1 MLRERVRRT
10 NLPAIRRIIMK
21 TLASLILSPALVL
34 LALGASQARADF
46 LSPQLPARPAVPKA
60 LAAAVPGTNVWTVT
74 SDDDSGPGT
83 LRQAIADAAPG
94 DTIHF
99 ALRRSKHL
107 GFASPEIISLKS
119 TLVIDKD
126 LNIVGPG
133 PAKLIVARSS
143 KKKTP
148 AFRVFDVYDGAVA
161 ISGITIANGRAL
173 NPDGASDN
181 LGGGILN
188 FGALTIS
195 NCVLIYNEARTENGG
210 VGYGGG
216 IFTVGPLAVIDSTI
230 TQNRVSGAGG
240 GISTFHTPDLLVDRS
255 TISDN
260 FAAVQ
265 AGGVNFQ
272 GTIGH
277 LRNSTIS
284 GNDTSPAGAA
294 SGLLHIV
301 FPGEVAGL
309 DISACTIARNK
320 GGTNAI
326 VFAALPGSFGLV
338 ARMIGTIAAQNDAQ
352 NFALLGAPIFQSL
365 GHNLDTDGTSGIAN
379 GVNGDLAGTLA
390 APIDARLGPLANHGG
405 PTRTHALLFGSPAV
419 DAGTCADASGLP
431 LATDQRGV
439 ARPQGAACDIGAY
452 ENQAPTVT
460 CPALSVINCGD
471 ELRVTV
477 NDPDGDALSLV
488 WSVDGS
494 DVQTNFLAATSP
506 SSSRTV
512 KLNVSLAAGPRVI
525 AVRVSDGKAAPVTCS
540 TGITVQDTKAP
551 KIKSIKASPSHLW
564 PANNQFIPVTLTV
577 NVEDCSPTTCR
588 IISVRSS
595 QSVGTE
601 PDWIITGDL
610 TVDLRAERSGKKDRT
625 YTVTVECTDSAGLK
639 SRGTVTV
646 KVSKKRPDSD
656 DDDDDHHGHHGSH
669 SGSHSG
675 SGSRSGT
682 TTDHDGDDDDRDPAT
697 R

>member
-1 MLRERVRRT
+1 
-10 NLPAIRRIIMK
+10 MK
-21 TLASLILSPALVL
+21 THFSHRLCLT
-34 LALGASQARADF
+34 LALLSVMTLRSAADF
-46 LSPQLPARPAVPKA
+46 LSPQLPARVAVPKA
-60 LAAAVPGTNVWTVT
+60 LAAPAAGTNVWTVT

-94 DTIHF
+94 DTIRF
-99 ALRRSKHL
+99 ALRRNKHSN
-107 GFASPEIISLKS
+107 FHSPEIISLKS

-133 PAKLIVARSS
+133 PATLIVARSS

-148 AFRVFDVYDGAVA
+148 AFRVFDVNDGTVA
-161 ISGITIANGRAL
+161 ISGLTIANGRAL

-195 NCVLIYNEARTENGG
+195 NCVLIFNEARTENGG

-216 IFTVGPLAVIDSTI
+216 VFTVGSLTVIDSTI
-230 TQNRVSGAGG
+230 TQNKVSGAGG
-240 GISTFHTPDLLVDRS
+240 GISTFHTPNFLLERS
-255 TISDN
+255 TVSDN

-272 GTIGH
+272 GTIGQ

-284 GNDTSPAGAA
+284 GNDTSPDGAA
-294 SGLLHIV
+294 SALLHIA
-301 FPGEVAGL
+301 FSGEVSGL
-309 DISACTIARNK
+309 DISACTIAQNK

-326 VFAALPGSFGLV
+326 VFAALPGSLGLV

-365 GHNLDTDGTSGIAN
+365 GNNLDTDGTSGIAN

-390 APIDARLGPLANHGG
+390 APLDARLGPLANNGG

-419 DAGTCADASGLP
+419 DAGACTDTTGLP

-452 ENQAPTVT
+452 ENQAPTIT
-460 CPALSVINCGD
+460 CPALSTLHCGD

-477 NDPDGDALSLV
+477 QDPDGDALSLV
-488 WSVDGS
+488 WSVDGT
-494 DVQTNFLAATSP
+494 DVQTNFISASHS

-512 KLNVSLAAGPRVI
+512 KLNVSLAAGPRVVG
-525 AVRVSDGKAAPVTCS
+525 VRVSDGKAAPVTCVI
-540 TGITVQDTKAP
+540 TVTVQDTKAP

-577 NVEDCSPTTCR
+577 KVEDCSPTTCR

-595 QSVGTE
+595 QSVGAE

-610 TVDLRAERSGKKDRT
+610 TVDLRAARSDKKDRT

-639 SRGTVTV
+639 SRDTVTV

-669 SGSHSG
+669 SGNSSHT
-675 SGSRSGT
+675 GT
-682 TTDHDGDDDDRDPAT
+682 TTDHDRDDDEGDPAT

>member
-1 MLRERVRRT
+1 MKIQFSLRIY
-10 NLPAIRRIIMK
+10 L
-21 TLASLILSPALVL
+21 TLALLSVMTLRSA
-34 LALGASQARADF
+34 ADF
-46 LSPQLPARPAVPKA
+46 LSPQLPARAAAPKA
-60 LAAAVPGTNVWTVT
+60 LAVPVPGTNVWTVT

-83 LRQAIADAAPG
+83 LRQAIADAASG
-94 DTIHF
+94 DTIRF
-99 ALRRSKHL
+99 ALRRYKH
-107 GFASPEIISLKS
+107 FNFHAPEIISLKS

-148 AFRVFDVYDGAVA
+148 AFRVFDVNDGTVA

-188 FGALTIS
+188 FGSLTIS
-195 NCVLIYNEARTENGG
+195 NCVLIFNEARTENGG

-216 IFTVGPLAVIDSTI
+216 IFSVGALTVIDSTL
-230 TQNRVSGAGG
+230 TQNKVSGAGG
-240 GISTFHTPDLLVDRS
+240 GISTFHTPDFLLERS
-255 TISDN
+255 TVSEN

-272 GTIGH
+272 GTIGQ

-284 GNDTSPAGAA
+284 GNTTSPQGAA

-309 DISACTIARNK
+309 DISACTIAQNK

-338 ARMIGTIAAQNDAQ
+338 ARMIGTIAAQNDSQ

-365 GHNLDTDGTSGIAN
+365 GNNLDTDGTSGIAN

-390 APIDARLGPLANHGG
+390 APIDARLGPLANNGG

-419 DAGTCADASGLP
+419 DAGACEDTSGQP

-439 ARPQGAACDIGAY
+439 ARPQGATCDIGAF

-460 CPALSVINCGD
+460 CPAPSTLDCGD

-488 WSVDGS
+488 WAVDGT
-494 DVQTNFLAATSP
+494 DVQTNFLAAAHP
-506 SSSRTV
+506 SAVRAV
-512 KLNVSLAAGPRVI
+512 KLRIALAAGPH
-525 AVRVSDGKAAPVTCS
+525 ALEVRLSDGKAAPVTCATS
-540 TGITVQDTKAP
+540 ITVQDTKAP
-551 KIKSIKASPSHLW
+551 KIKQIKASPGNLW
-564 PANNQFIPVTLTV
+564 PATNQFVPVTLSV
-577 NVEDCSPTTCR
+577 KVEDCSPTTCR
-588 IISVRSS
+588 IIAVRSS
-595 QSVGTE
+595 ESVGAE

-610 TVDLRAERSGKKDRT
+610 TVDLRAERNGKKGRT

-639 SRGTVTV
+639 SRDTVTV
-646 KVSKKRPDSD
+646 KVTKNRPSS
-656 DDDDDHHGHHGSH
+656 DDDDHHSNHSSHSDRSSH
-669 SGSHSG
+669 SG
-675 SGSRSGT
+675 
-682 TTDHDGDDDDRDPAT
+682 TTDHDDDDDSDPAA